1 MRFVVATA
9 GGDRATYNCTVVLF
23 ASVGF
28 GGLAGCALGRFIGVF
43 IYGSAASIHGA
54 LSDTKLGLLST
65 KADMRRPAAASD
77 DVGIAS
83 YCECIYLP
91 AM

>member
-43 IYGSAASIHGA
+43 IAQ
-54 LSDTKLGLLST
+54 
-65 KADMRRPAAASD
+65 
-77 DVGIAS
+77 
-83 YCECIYLP
+83 LP
-91 AM
+91 FTGEHSPTQNSVS